1 MKQYR
6 TSSKTRIA
14 PTPSGFLHLGNV
26 LSFMIT
32 KALAEKTGAKILL
45 RIDDLDRERLEPRY
59 VQDIFDT
66 LNFLEIPWQEGPRN
80 VQEYEQ
86 KYSQVHRLD
95 LYNKALDQLRVGGHV
110 FACTCTRSQRIGSDG
125 SYPGNCLNK
134 NLPLE
139 TPGACW
145 RLRTDDHTELLV
157 NRFEYTSIKVT
168 LPNHMQ
174 YFVVK
179 KKDGYPAYQ
188 LSSLIDDMYF
198 GIDLIVRGQD
208 LWPSTLAQLHLA
220 SLLGFTEF
228 QNTTFHHH
236 PLVTDENGEKLSKSG
251 GATSIQYL
259 RMQGL
264 SAENIYKLVRSVDL
278 EQFTTGL
285 I

>member
-1 MKQYR
+1 MDNQH
-6 TSSKTRIA
+6 TISKTRIA
-14 PTPSGFLHLGNV
+14 PTPSGFLHVGNV

-32 KALAEKTGAKILL
+32 KDIAEKTGAKILL

-59 VQDIFDT
+59 VHDIFDT
-66 LNFLEIPWQEGPRN
+66 LHFLNIPWQEGPRN

-86 KYSQVHRLD
+86 QYSQVHRMD
-95 LYNKALDQLRVGGHV
+95 LYNKALEQLREGGHV

-125 SYPGNCLNK
+125 SYPGNCLHK
-134 NLPLE
+134 NLPLD

-145 RLRTDDHTELLV
+145 RLRTNDQTELLV
-157 NRFEYTSIKVT
+157 HRLEDTTVKTI
-168 LPNHMQ
+168 LPVHMQ

-188 LSSLIDDMYF
+188 LSSLIDDLYF

-208 LWPSTLAQLHLA
+208 LWPSTLAQLYLA
-220 SLLGFTEF
+220 SVLGLTHF

-236 PLVTDENGEKLSKSG
+236 HLVTDEYGEKLSKSE

-259 RMQGL
+259 RQQGKT
-264 SAENIYKLVRSVDL
+264 AADIYAMVRAIM
-278 EQFTTGL
+278 ETN
-285 I
+285 